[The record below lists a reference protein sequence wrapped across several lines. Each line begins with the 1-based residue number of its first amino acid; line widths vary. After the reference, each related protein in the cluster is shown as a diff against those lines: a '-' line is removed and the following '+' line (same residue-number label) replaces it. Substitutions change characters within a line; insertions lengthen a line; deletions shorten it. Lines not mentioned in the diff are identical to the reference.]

1 MSATIQQIEEAVVD
15 PNFSHAR
22 QGDGCWRD
30 LVWIYHRDE
39 KSPSGFKLAVGADA
53 SIADPII
60 RRVRRTSALSPTERD
75 VRVNV

>member
-1 MSATIQQIEEAVVD
+1 MTAAAPTPAEVEAAVAD
-15 PNFSHAR
+15 PRFSHAR

-39 KSPSGFKLAVGADA
+39 HSPSGFKLAVSADQ

-60 RRVRRTSALSPTERD
+60 RRLRCTSALSPTER
-75 VRVNV
+75 